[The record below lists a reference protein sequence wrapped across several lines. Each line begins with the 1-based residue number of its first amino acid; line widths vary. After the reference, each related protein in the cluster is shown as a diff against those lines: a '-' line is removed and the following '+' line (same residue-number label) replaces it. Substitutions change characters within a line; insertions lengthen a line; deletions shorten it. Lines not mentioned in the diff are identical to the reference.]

1 MDLENWPINRQE
13 SNGISSK
20 WSEEALLSDQN
31 GKPNAD
37 HDPKHSNYQQ
47 TLPPLSQ
54 FTVIE
59 KTDDI
64 NIRRYDH

>member
-1 MDLENWPINRQE
+1 MEYHP
-13 SNGISSK
+13 K

-47 TLPPLSQ
+47 TSHHYHK